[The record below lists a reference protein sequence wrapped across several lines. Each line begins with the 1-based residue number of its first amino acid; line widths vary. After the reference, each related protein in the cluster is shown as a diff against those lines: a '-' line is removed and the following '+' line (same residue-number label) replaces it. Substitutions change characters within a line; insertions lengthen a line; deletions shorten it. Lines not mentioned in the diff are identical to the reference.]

1 MTSNAHGTVAFS
13 NGSHIWLTGDKF
25 FSNSEFILS
34 ANGLVSAQ
42 ISINTKGDLYAKDI
56 EPLYIQNIDNV
67 TRSNTQTESYKIVIE
82 I

>member
-1 MTSNAHGTVAFS
+1 MLFRS
-13 NGSHIWLTGDKF
+13 DKF

-34 ANGLVSAQ
+34 ANGLVSAE

-67 TRSNTQTESYKIVIE
+67 TRSNTQTESYKLVIE